1 MGDILFTTNNK
12 ILVEKH
18 RQLPALDCQQ
28 HKAPK
33 MLPTEDNIAASNK
46 RGFKNKVGSI
56 TNIGTSM
63 LNLQSKFPVGSQEWD
78 ELEYRV
84 ICIQHFQQLSID
96 SVKGIKMTPM
106 NSQWNN
112 LSECLP
118 SEDDDT
124 EVAAIKEFNKKVC
137 AHRKPFFFIY
147 RYNTTKAKYDKY
159 VKNIDSKLKVKYHIT
174 LDELLSTED
183 LPEDLQK
190 ERELFYNRCPV
201 DMSPGT
207 VNRIAWAVNKKFD
220 DFESLP
226 IAEFDKE
233 IIKSGVLYDKS
244 DVHKIRE
251 VYQEYKSNIV
261 NLAKKTKSDEIDED
275 EEEDG
280 VLDKSVIDLMFK
292 SKFYEVCPNA
302 KMLCDI
308 LIDLL
313 YDKPN
318 SKGVVWDMCGDV
330 IIDNLLSKSG
340 GIIEYPEAVSTNEEF
355 SCCRKKFR
363 MKQINVGGES
373 HGEV

>member
-46 RGFKNKVGSI
+46 KGFKNKVGSI

-63 LNLQSKFPVGSQEWD
+63 LNLQSKFPMGSPEWD

-112 LSECLP
+112 LAECLP
-118 SEDDDT
+118 SDEDDEET
-124 EVAAIKEFNKKVC
+124 AAIKEFNKKVC

-147 RYNTTKAKYDKY
+147 RYNTTKSRYDKY
-159 VKNIDSKLKVKYHIT
+159 VKNIDSKLKAKHHIT
-174 LDELLSTED
+174 LDELLYAED

-207 VNRIAWAVNKKFD
+207 VNRIAWSVNKKFN
-220 DFESLP
+220 DFENLP
-226 IAEFDKE
+226 VVEFDKE
-233 IIKSGVLYDKS
+233 LIKSGVLYDKS

-251 VYQEYKSNIV
+251 VYQEYKNSIV
-261 NLAKKTKSDEIDED
+261 NLTKKTKSDEIDED
-275 EEEDG
+275 EANDG

-292 SKFYEVCPNA
+292 GKFYEVCPNA

-330 IIDNLLSKSG
+330 IVDNLLSKSG
-340 GIIEYPEAVSTNEEF
+340 GIIEYPEAVCADEEF

-363 MKQINVGGES
+363 MKQISVGGE
-373 HGEV
+373 HYGEV